1 MHRIKIKRCSF
12 TQCQTKHGLASY
24 LNQPC
29 CCPVISV
36 HKQSLSGLHVLE
48 LTHTTHA
55 HKHTHTYKHTHTSTF
70 HPPCQVQTSAQIHSN
85 TNLLAELVQAVSQN
99 DTFSCLHRTVT
110 DHAVKVLSIGVKR
123 CVISLHEGSI
133 VLVPLLQLLLL
144 FLLQKLD
151 TQGLQSDNC
160 WHDGLRGG
168 GGGLVYYL
176 ASSYH
181 TCLEFIFKSI
191 DVGSLEHS

>member
-1 MHRIKIKRCSF
+1 MH
-12 TQCQTKHGLASY
+12 TNA
-24 LNQPC
+24 
-29 CCPVISV
+29 
-36 HKQSLSGLHVLE
+36 
-48 LTHTTHA
+48 
-55 HKHTHTYKHTHTSTF
+55 HTHTNTHTSTF

-99 DTFSCLHRTVT
+99 DTFSCLHSSVA
-110 DHAVKVLSIGVKR
+110 DHAVKVHSIGVKR

-168 GGGLVYYL
+168 GGGGLVYYL
-176 ASSYH
+176 AASNH
-181 TCLEFIFKSI
+181 TRLEFIFKSI